1 MVFWYIL
8 SVVSIQNISSLSK
21 LFCFSEWKPY
31 VLVTNDFKARNI
43 ITKITF
49 QQTLV
54 DPWSLRSTKGSK
66 EKEDKEKTTKE
77 KKEKKEKNPGSTPEA
92 KAGGKDKQKEERSK
106 EEKPIDSKEKTPKA
120 EKDKRKDDKKEEK
133 SKIDG
138 KSAEKEWSKERD
150 VSNDSKTKEG
160 SKVEKNAGSGSLK
173 SPVPRSEGVESERGK
188 RPWPWRWSLKYAS
201 LHFFDFVWTLRIVHK
216 SRDAWYYQTDI
227 RIGR

>member
-1 MVFWYIL
+1 MKAI
-8 SVVSIQNISSLSK
+8 
-21 LFCFSEWKPY
+21 CFGHS
-31 VLVTNDFKARNI
+31 NDFKARNI

-54 DPWSLRSTKGSK
+54 DPWSLHSTKGSK

-92 KAGGKDKQKEERSK
+92 KPGGKDKQKEERSK

-150 VSNDSKTKEG
+150 VSSDSKMKEG
-160 SKVEKNAGSGSLK
+160 SKVEKNAGAGSLK

-188 RPWPWRWSLKYAS
+188 RRPWRCSLKYAS
-201 LHFFDFVWTLRIVHK
+201 LRFFDFVWTLRTVRK
-216 SRDAWYYQTDI
+216 SRDARYYRTNI
-227 RIGR
+227 GIGR